1 VLVRWSGT
9 GDRVGMPVST
19 GTVTHRPTTEC
30 EGAAQATTGGGAKKH
45 RLPREHGWTGR
56 GELTN

>member
-30 EGAAQATTGGGAKKH
+30 EGAVQATTGGGAKDTTC
-45 RLPREHGWTGR
+45 RVNTAGLAAAS
-56 GELTN
+56 

>member
-1 VLVRWSGT
+1 VLTLWSGT

-30 EGAAQATTGGGAKKH
+30 EAAVQATTGGGAKNTN
-45 RLPREHGWTGR
+45 LPPEHGWTGR